1 MSRAE
6 ATAEKNSEFPNLRVV
21 DHPLVQHKLSVLRD
35 KTTQPIVFRQLL
47 HELGLLLG
55 YELTRDLP
63 LAARPIETPV
73 APMDAPHLSGAVTIV
88 SILRAGLGL
97 AEGLRALIPS
107 AREGHIGVFRDPET
121 KAPQEYY
128 VKLPDEAGRV
138 LLIDPMLATGG
149 SAAHAIDVLVG
160 RGVPASEIRFLCLV
174 AAPEGVARLAES
186 HPEVPI
192 VAGALDSHLDSHAYI
207 VPGLGDAGDRL
218 FGTA

>member
-1 MSRAE
+1 MSDSDA
-6 ATAEKNSEFPNLRVV
+6 SQFPNLRVV

-35 KTTQPIVFRQLL
+35 KDTTPLVFRQLL

-63 LAARPIETPV
+63 LEHRPIETPI
-73 APMDAPHLSGAVTIV
+73 APMNAPHLAGEITIV

-97 AEGLRALIPS
+97 AEGLRQLIPS

-128 VKLPDEAGRV
+128 VKLPDTPGRV

-149 SAAHAIDVLVG
+149 SAAHAIDVLLE
-160 RGVPASEIRFLCLV
+160 RGVAERDIRFLCLV
-174 AAPEGVARLAES
+174 AAPEGVQHLAKRY
-186 HPEVPI
+186 PQVPL
-192 VAGALDSHLDSHAYI
+192 VTGALDSHLDSHAYI

-218 FGTA
+218 FGTL